1 MDTSESGQRPNALT
15 IDVEDYFHVSAFR
28 HFVPYAEW
36 DHMESRVEPNTHKV
50 LELLEEFRLHATFFV
65 LGWVA
70 ERYPPLIRAI
80 QAAGH
85 ELGCHSYAHRLVYEL
100 SPDEFRTD
108 TRRALRAIED
118 VAGLP
123 VRAYRA
129 PSFSITARSLWALEI
144 LLELGFTVDSSI
156 FPARNWL
163 YGIPNAP
170 RQPFRIRI
178 NGSDL
183 LEFPPATLKIVG
195 RNTPATGGAYLRL
208 LPYRFQELALA
219 GMADRGE
226 PIVLYFHPWEL
237 DPAQP
242 RLAARLGPKSYHYV
256 GLNRTEE
263 RLRRL
268 FRAFPF
274 GKLPESTGAGAPL
287 YEIGISKRRTA
298 RWPCLRR
305 WANDEPDFGR
315 SAPLG
320 PA

>member
-1 MDTSESGQRPNALT
+1 MDPSENRPRPNALT
-15 IDVEDYFHVSAFR
+15 VDVEDYFHVSAFR
-28 HFVPYAEW
+28 RLIPHAEW
-36 DHMESRVEPNTHKV
+36 DHLESRVERNTYKV
-50 LELLEEFRLHATFFV
+50 LELLEEFHLHATFFI

-70 ERYPPLIRAI
+70 ERYPSLVRAV

-100 SPDEFRTD
+100 TPDELRAD
-108 TRRALRAIED
+108 TRRALCAIED
-118 VAGLP
+118 AAGLS

-144 LLELGFTVDSSI
+144 LLELGFTADSSI
-156 FPARNWL
+156 FPTRNWL

-183 LEFPPATLKIVG
+183 LEFPPATLKIG
-195 RNTPATGGAYLRL
+195 RWPLPVTGGAYLRI
-208 LPYRFQELALA
+208 LPYRLQAIALKA
-219 GMADRGE
+219 MMDRGE

-242 RLAARLGPKSYHYV
+242 RLAARLGLESYHYM
-256 GLNRTEE
+256 GLNRTEG

-268 FRAFPF
+268 FSKFSF
-274 GKLPESTGAGAPL
+274 GRLSEASQRSLPILEV
-287 YEIGISKRRTA
+287 RTA
-298 RWPCLRR
+298 NPPRVV
-305 WANDEPDFGR
+305 F
-315 SAPLG
+315 AP
-320 PA
+320 ATRQ